1 MVEYWQ
7 KPNFM
12 IGVMENLDGVVGLT
26 DEVFVLPEGD
36 LREVLMRACAERG
49 VFCFEREHWVE
60 EMMNLLQAADVETPR
75 DFLEGQWCINA
86 RFATYG
92 YGEITSSAIKMITRL
107 CCDSLFEA
115 GERAGR
121 AAAMHAVRNSA
132 MTNSL
137 SPAAEEV
144 VAAGDDMASLESGEV
159 AFVDGRVD
167 NGGGRMIDDDNGRM
181 VDGAWEPS
189 YARIQTMRGPFT
201 VLDTS
206 DDDLN

>member
-1 MVEYWQ
+1 
-7 KPNFM
+7 
-12 IGVMENLDGVVGLT
+12 
-26 DEVFVLPEGD
+26 
-36 LREVLMRACAERG
+36 
-49 VFCFEREHWVE
+49 
-60 EMMNLLQAADVETPR
+60 
-75 DFLEGQWCINA
+75 
-86 RFATYG
+86 
-92 YGEITSSAIKMITRL
+92 
-107 CCDSLFEA
+107 
-115 GERAGR
+115 
-121 AAAMHAVRNSA
+121 